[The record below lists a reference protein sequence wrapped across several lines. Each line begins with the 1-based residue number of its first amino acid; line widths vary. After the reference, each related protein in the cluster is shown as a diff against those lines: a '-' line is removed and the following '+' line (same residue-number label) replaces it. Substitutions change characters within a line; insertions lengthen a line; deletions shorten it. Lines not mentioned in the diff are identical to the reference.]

1 MSRLLAVALATGLLA
16 SGLPLTLTATPAVAN
31 YSCEPGQPNCIPM
44 DQIGKSNGPHRIP
57 WPQIAC
63 RVPGTAAET
72 ADDLRFT
79 NVGDVLIPGGTA
91 VFWQVRQTGERGT
104 FTLRHDL
111 PVGAAVTDADVLG
124 QTVPGKTRCVS
135 RLA

>member
-16 SGLPLTLTATPAVAN
+16 TGLPL
-31 YSCEPGQPNCIPM
+31 
-44 DQIGKSNGPHRIP
+44 
-57 WPQIAC
+57 AC
-63 RVPGTAAET
+63 LLYTSDA

-91 VFWQVRQTGERGT
+91 VFWQLRQTGERGT
-104 FTLRHDL
+104 FTLKHDL